1 MKTRYLSVGQA
12 LTAALLFG
20 LSVPFSKIFLQDIN
34 PIVLSS
40 LLYLGSGAGLLI
52 LKVISTFHNKEKVNE
67 ASLKINDFKW
77 LSGAILTGGVAAP
90 IILLISLKATPAST
104 ASLLLN
110 FESIATTIIALL
122 IFGESAGR
130 RVWIAIIFITIAST
144 LLTIETKGDWG
155 ISLGSIGVLFA
166 CVLWGLDNNLT
177 RNISSKDPITIVL
190 IKGLAAGGVSFFIA
204 LFTGANF
211 PGIKFVIESIIIGFF
226 CYGLSIVL
234 FIRSLRSLGASK
246 TGAYFS
252 IAPFIG
258 VVLSFLIFKESP
270 NLFFVIALPLIILGV
285 ILLTFEKH
293 FHKHEHKEIIHE
305 HRHSHDDG
313 HHNHVHDFPGFTPSL
328 VHSHIHKHEDIIH
341 SHEHTPDI
349 HHRHSHL

>member
-1 MKTRYLSVGQA
+1 MKTRYISVGQA
-12 LTAALLFG
+12 LLAALLFG
-20 LSVPFSKIFLQDIN
+20 LSVPFSKLFLQNIQ

-40 LLYLGSGAGLLI
+40 LFYLGSGAGLLI
-52 LKVISTFHNKEKVNE
+52 LKVISKSGKKEKINE
-67 ASLKINDFKW
+67 ADLKPYDYKW
-77 LSGAILTGGVAAP
+77 LLAATVSGGIAAP

-110 FESIATTIIALL
+110 FESIATTLIALL
-122 IFGESAGR
+122 IFGESVGR
-130 RVWIAIIFITIAST
+130 RIWLAIILITAASIF
-144 LLTIETKGDWG
+144 LTIETNGDWG
-155 ISLGSIGVLFA
+155 ISFGSIGVLFA

-177 RNISSKDPITIVL
+177 RNISSKDPIIIVL
-190 IKGLAAGGVSFFIA
+190 VKGLAAGSVSFFIA
-204 LFTGANF
+204 LFTGAYF
-211 PGIKFVIESIIIGFF
+211 PEIKFIIEAIIIGFF

-234 FIRSLRSLGASK
+234 FIRSLRNLGASR

-270 NLFFVIALPLIILGV
+270 NILFVIALPLTILGV

-293 FHKHEHKEIIHE
+293 FHEHEHEELIHE
-305 HRHSHDDG
+305 HRHSHNDG
-313 HHNHVHDFPGFTPSL
+313 HHNHTHDFPEFTPSF
-328 VHSHIHKHEDIIH
+328 VHSHLHKHEKEKH

-349 HHRHSHL
+349 HHRHSH